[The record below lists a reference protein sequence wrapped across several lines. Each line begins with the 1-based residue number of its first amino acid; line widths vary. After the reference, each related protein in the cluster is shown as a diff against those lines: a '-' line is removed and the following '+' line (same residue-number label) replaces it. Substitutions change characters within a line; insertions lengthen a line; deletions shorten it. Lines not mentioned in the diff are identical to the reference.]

1 MIGPAIP
8 CRAVPHGLG
17 VTQLGSS
24 RALLVSQNA
33 PGSLPLRRERALC
46 LSRETVINGCSVRS
60 VMDQQC
66 SFPRFPTPAASLE
79 GWQPARRS
87 IVLLS
92 QPSPRKLTSIH
103 PQRFQSCGI
112 MDSQLCPRCRF
123 WSTCQRNA
131 PTSRQRTNDQ
141 DLFLTRV
148 SVGWTALAHS
158 QGALVGWLS
167 LTLSTNL

>member
-1 MIGPAIP
+1 M
-8 CRAVPHGLG
+8 PHGLG

-66 SFPRFPTPAASLE
+66 SFPRFPTPAVSLE
-79 GWQPARRS
+79 GWQPARKS

-92 QPSPRKLTSIH
+92 QPSPRKLTPIH
-103 PQRFQSCGI
+103 PPTLPELWDHGFSAV
-112 MDSQLCPRCRF
+112 
-123 WSTCQRNA
+123 STMPVLVHL
-131 PTSRQRTNDQ
+131 PTQRTNIKATYQRPRLVPNQSFSWLDGS
-141 DLFLTRV
+141 R
-148 SVGWTALAHS
+148 ALARS
-158 QGALVGWLS
+158 SCWMAESDIVNQPLS
-167 LTLSTNL
+167 L